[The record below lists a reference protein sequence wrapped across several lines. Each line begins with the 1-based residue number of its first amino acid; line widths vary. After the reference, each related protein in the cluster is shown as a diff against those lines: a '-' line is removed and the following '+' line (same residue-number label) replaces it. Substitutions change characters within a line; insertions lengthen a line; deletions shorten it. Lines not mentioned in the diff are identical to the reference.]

1 MSSRTIASQAVD
13 AGFGNGREAASIG
26 AQAIGLRSL
35 GRSLATISLELGITR
50 HHLRQC
56 IAIAEWSA
64 KWPLLWDQIQHLPC
78 GRVRPLMELQV
89 SALDAREGEWDALF
103 DLVRIQEVSLP
114 GLRQMVRDNDVWLAE
129 VAHPQEEPDDA
140 DPDELPAEDELQGIL
155 DELDAAQRFPRVRL
169 MFTEVEEMPGEPAKT
184 DIPDAE
190 AFSWY
195 LEHEP
200 VRRYLAALA
209 RRGEPGAD
217 NALSLHEAHLEQS
230 WQALRL
236 LERVQLIG
244 RLSAP
249 ITRSPAA

>member
-1 MSSRTIASQAVD
+1 MSSRTIASQAID

-26 AQAIGLRSL
+26 AQAVGMRSL
-35 GRSLATISLELGITR
+35 GRSLATIALELGITQ
-50 HHLRQC
+50 HHLREC

-64 KWPLLWDQIQHLPC
+64 QWPLLWDQIQHLPS
-78 GRVRPLMELQV
+78 GRVRPLLQLKV

-129 VAHPQEEPDDA
+129 VPHLQDDPDEEPDE
-140 DPDELPAEDELQGIL
+140 PSTGDELQDIL
-155 DELDAAQRFPRVRL
+155 DELDAAERFPRMRL
-169 MFTEVEEMPGEPAKT
+169 TFTEVEEMPGEPAKA

-217 NALSLHEAHLEQS
+217 SALSLHEAHLEQS

-244 RLSAP
+244 QLSAP